1 MLSEV
6 DLFEFAQKVATF
18 YCRKHNKWDDYDDAV
33 QEVCVH
39 LLENRSHLEK
49 SEKILYRQEF
59 LRLVRWYQNANG
71 LRRKH
76 KIDRSDY
83 PVSDLSTDGSV
94 SNEKEEAYAL
104 LEIAMTNGSFCAK
117 EREIL
122 WSLIYKASRVDIVKT
137 DGLSKKTYGL
147 SKREILRLKKKLEVE
162 LSRLSDVPVKGEIES
177 CPLLYYAGE

>member
-39 LLENRSHLEK
+39 LLENRSYLEK

-59 LRLVRWYQNANG
+59 LRLVRWYQDTNG
-71 LRRKH
+71 LRRKN
-76 KIDRSDY
+76 KIVRADY
-83 PVSDLSTDGSV
+83 PVSDLSIDRDV
-94 SNEKEEAYAL
+94 SYEKEETYTL
-104 LEIAMTNGSFCAK
+104 FEIAMSKGSFCSE

-122 WSLIYKASRVDIVKT
+122 WKLIYKTSRDEIVK
-137 DGLSKKTYGL
+137 SYGI
-147 SKREILRLKKKLEVE
+147 SHKEVSRLKKKLEVE
-162 LSRLSDVPVKGEIES
+162 LSRLSEVPVKGEIES
-177 CPLLYYAGE
+177 CPLLYYVEE

>member
-6 DLFEFAQKVATF
+6 DLFEFARKVATF

-39 LLENRSHLEK
+39 LLENRSYLEK

-59 LRLVRWYQNANG
+59 LRLVRWYQNSNG

-76 KIDRSDY
+76 KIVRADY
-83 PVSDLSTDGSV
+83 PVSDLSTDGDV
-94 SNEKEEAYAL
+94 PDDKEETYSL
-104 LEIAMTNGSFCAK
+104 FEIAMSNGSFCSE

-122 WSLIYKASRVDIVKT
+122 WKLIYKTSRDEIVK
-137 DGLSKKTYGL
+137 SYGI
-147 SKREILRLKKKLEVE
+147 SNKEVLRLKKKLEVE
-162 LSRLSDVPVKGEIES
+162 LSRLSDAPVKGEVES
-177 CPLLYYAGE
+177 CPLLYYVEE

>member
-39 LLENRSHLEK
+39 LLENRSYLEK

-59 LRLVRWYQNANG
+59 LRLVRWYQNTNG

-76 KIDRSDY
+76 KIVRADY
-83 PVSDLSTDGSV
+83 PVVDLSIGDEE
-94 SNEKEEAYAL
+94 NEKEEVNAL
-104 LEIAMTNGSFCAK
+104 FEKAMSNGSFCDK

-122 WSLIYKASRVDIVKT
+122 WKLVYRISRDEI
-137 DGLSKKTYGL
+137 SKSYGISNKEVL
-147 SKREILRLKKKLEVE
+147 MLKKKLEVE
-162 LSRLSDVPVKGEIES
+162 LSRLSDAPVKGEVES
-177 CPLLYYAGE
+177 CPLLFYAEE

>member
-39 LLENRSHLEK
+39 LLENRSYLEK

-59 LRLVRWYQNANG
+59 LRLVRWYQNTNG

-76 KIDRSDY
+76 KIVRADY
-83 PVSDLSTDGSV
+83 PVSDLSTD
-94 SNEKEEAYAL
+94 SNDSNDKEETYAL
-104 LEIAMTNGSFCAK
+104 FEIAMKKGSFCAE

-122 WSLIYKASRVDIVKT
+122 WKLIYRISRDEIAK
-137 DGLSKKTYGL
+137 SYGI
-147 SKREILRLKKKLEVE
+147 SNKEVLRLKKKLEVE
-162 LSRLSDVPVKGEIES
+162 LSRLSDSPVKGEIES
-177 CPLLYYAGE
+177 CPLLFYAVE

>member
-1 MLSEV
+1 MIDESNI
-6 DLFEFAQKVATF
+6 FRFAKKVASF
-18 YCRKHNKWDDYDDAV
+18 YCSKYNNWDQYDDAV
-33 QEVCVH
+33 QEVCIH

-59 LRLVRWYQNANG
+59 LRLVLWYQNSNG

-104 LEIAMTNGSFCAK
+104 FEIAMTNGSFCAK

-122 WSLIYKASRVDIVKT
+122 WSLIYKASRVDIAK
-137 DGLSKKTYGL
+137 SYGL

-177 CPLLYYAGE
+177 CPLLYYTVE